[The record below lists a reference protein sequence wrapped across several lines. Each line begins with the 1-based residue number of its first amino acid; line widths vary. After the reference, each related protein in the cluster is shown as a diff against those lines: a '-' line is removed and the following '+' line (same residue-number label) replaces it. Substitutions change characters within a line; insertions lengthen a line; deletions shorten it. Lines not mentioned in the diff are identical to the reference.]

1 METIGYTNVLNY
13 GLELNGALMI
23 GVFALMGIIIVLATL
38 GISRLIAP
46 HNINPEKLAVYECGE
61 PTIGST
67 DVKFNVN
74 YYLFAIMFVIFDV
87 EIAFFFPWAVAF
99 EALGWYGVIS
109 VFIFIILLLDGLV
122 YAWSKGVLKW
132 VY

>member
-1 METIGYTNVLNY
+1 MDYA
-13 GLELNGALMI
+13 LELIGAFYI
-23 GVFALMGIIIVLATL
+23 ALFVVVGSIIVLLTL

-46 HNINPEKLAVYECGE
+46 HNLKNDTKLAVYECGE
-61 PTIGST
+61 PTIGNT
-67 DVKFNVN
+67 QVKFNVN

-99 EALGWYGVIS
+99 EALGVQGVIA
-109 VFIFIILLLDGLV
+109 VAIFLILLLYGLI
-122 YAWSKGVLKW
+122 YAWTKGVLKW